1 MGIDGDMKRLAN
13 ETSDPEILA
22 GAFFDLRFL
31 AFYSDQ
37 FEHGG
42 LASLV
47 RQVLNRKLDKD
58 WRIRASNWEADQLTD
73 KQKLYAADDS
83 VSALQVMGKFY
94 HFMPVEEI
102 ETIVENNSDKDFKH
116 KQKSNKSNEK
126 SSGKPITD
134 KKKRREEKVRK
145 RLENET
151 FDSHIKSYSVRKAPL
166 YNKKVL
172 DRNLRVLMTDS
183 DPFEGQVFGILA
195 LILYL
200 R

>member
-22 GAFFDLRFL
+22 GSFFDLRFL

-83 VSALQVMGKFY
+83 VSALQVMAKFY
-94 HFMPVEEI
+94 HFMPNEEI

-126 SSGKPITD
+126 SSSKPITD

-172 DRNLRVLMTDS
+172 DRNLRIIDFFVK
-183 DPFEGQVFGILA
+183 
-195 LILYL
+195 
-200 R
+200 

>member
-1 MGIDGDMKRLAN
+1 MKRLAN
-13 ETSDPEILA
+13 ETFDPEILA
-22 GAFFDLRFL
+22 GSFFDLRYL
-31 AFYSDQ
+31 AFYSDH

-83 VSALQVMGKFY
+83 VSALQVMAKFY
-94 HFMPVEEI
+94 HFMSHEEI

-126 SSGKPITD
+126 SKPITD

-172 DRNLRVLMTDS
+172 DRNLKIF
-183 DPFEGQVFGILA
+183 P
-195 LILYL
+195 
-200 R
+200 

>member
-22 GAFFDLRFL
+22 GSFFDLRFL

-83 VSALQVMGKFY
+83 VSALQVMAKFY
-94 HFMPVEEI
+94 HFMSPEEI
-102 ETIVENNSDKDFKH
+102 ETIVENNGFVH
-116 KQKSNKSNEK
+116 Q
-126 SSGKPITD
+126 
-134 KKKRREEKVRK
+134 RR
-145 RLENET
+145 T
-151 FDSHIKSYSVRKAPL
+151 P
-166 YNKKVL
+166 
-172 DRNLRVLMTDS
+172 
-183 DPFEGQVFGILA
+183 
-195 LILYL
+195 
-200 R
+200 

>member
-1 MGIDGDMKRLAN
+1 MGIDGDMKRLAK
-13 ETSDPEILA
+13 TSDPKILA
-22 GAFFDLRFL
+22 GSFFDLRFL
-31 AFYSDQ
+31 AFYFDQ

-83 VSALQVMGKFY
+83 VSALQVMAKFY
-94 HFMPVEEI
+94 HFMPNEEI
-102 ETIVENNSDKDFKH
+102 EAIVENNSDKDFKH
-116 KQKSNKSNEK
+116 KQKSNKSNER
-126 SSGKPITD
+126 SSSKPITD

-172 DRNLRVLMTDS
+172 DRNLS
-183 DPFEGQVFGILA
+183 FFS
-195 LILYL
+195 
-200 R
+200 